1 VLILKGTRGDE
12 RAGWCAGQVALMGR
26 VVSLLWHLLEIE
38 KARVN
43 EETRASEAELI

>member
-1 VLILKGTRGDE
+1 
-12 RAGWCAGQVALMGR
+12 MGR